1 MVRRSRRFGRSALA
15 ILAVLVVVA
24 SACGT
29 DEQPPAGRALSSTA
43 PPTDTRATDSSD
55 TSVDTG
61 TDASP
66 DPQTTA
72 TTSPAVPTTSAPT
85 TTTTTTA
92 PAPPDRPPA
101 LPADPVAVAARL
113 VEAERAVRDP
123 ATPPSEL
130 AEQAHVAQYA
140 YRMLAA
146 QPEHDAA
153 VRAVVPPDLLAAFDA
168 NIAAR
173 RELRGMHTH
182 LLETLPTWRIVD
194 PIPYDELV
202 GYYQEA
208 EAEFGVPWEYL
219 AAVHLVETAVGRVDG
234 LSVAGA
240 QGPMQ
245 FMPGTWEAFGDGGD
259 VHDHRDAIL
268 GAARYLAANNG
279 AQDIDH
285 ALFRYNR
292 SQRYVRAIK
301 LYAALIAEHPATW
314 RGLYHWGVW
323 YLSDAGEV
331 YLPVGYHA
339 TEPIPAAEHLAS
351 LGR

>member
-1 MVRRSRRFGRSALA
+1 MTVEQTEQEPEHGWWPHRCDYCSGRIARTGPEGAGRPPTYCSTRCQNDAKAARARDRRSPGLLGAVARAEELLDRLEQVGDGIRGELSELGSPAGLAAQIAEAEATIRDERASEVDVARAALA
-15 ILAVLVVVA
+15 QQVAYRALGARPEWDEAVLA
-24 SACGT
+24 
-29 DEQPPAGRALSSTA
+29 
-43 PPTDTRATDSSD
+43 
-55 TSVDTG
+55 
-61 TDASP
+61 
-66 DPQTTA
+66 
-72 TTSPAVPTTSAPT
+72 
-85 TTTTTTA
+85 
-92 PAPPDRPPA
+92 A
-101 LPADPVAVAARL
+101 LPAELHETVRRH
-113 VEAERAVRDP
+113 VE
-123 ATPPSEL
+123 
-130 AEQAHVAQYA
+130 
-140 YRMLAA
+140 
-146 QPEHDAA
+146 
-153 VRAVVPPDLLAAFDA
+153 
-168 NIAAR
+168 AR
-173 RELRGMHTH
+173 RELRAMHTR
-182 LLETLPTWRIVD
+182 LSPTLPAWEIV
-194 PIPYDELV
+194 PPAPYDELLSH
-202 GYYQEA
+202 YREA
-208 EAEFGVPWEYL
+208 EAEFGIPWPYL
-219 AAVHLVETAVGRVDG
+219 AAINLVETGTGRIRG
-234 LSVAGA
+234 TSVAGA

-245 FMPGTWEAFGDGGD
+245 FMPATWEAYGAGGD